1 MKKLLRRLKIKKR
14 GEKSNEP
21 VADFFV
27 DYNAVIMES
36 DYIKPLTP
44 EDYNGKV
51 Q

>member
-14 GEKSNEP
+14 SEKSNEP

-27 DYNAVIMES
+27 DYNETITES
-36 DYIKPLTP
+36 DYTKPLTS